1 VVSLIRQKPRKS
13 DLPFQPCRTVSDT
26 LISQPIYATLS
37 DIVVYSPKGLTRSA
51 FALAERF
58 KHSIEAKARERER
71 LGVNYDPIPYNVF
84 VVTGVQ
90 QSQLCSIKPSLMTA
104 SQTPSTS
111 SRKSSRILSQLTRA
125 GNWRTIS
132 ISISASGRK
141 CAILPGPLRS
151 WMVYG

>member
-1 VVSLIRQKPRKS
+1 VVSLIRQEAPHIRCPIP
-13 DLPFQPCRTVSDT
+13 LRPALSDT
-26 LISQPIYATLS
+26 LIPQPTYATLS

-71 LGVNYDPIPYNVF
+71 VGINYDPIPYNVF

-90 QSQLCSIKPSLMTA
+90 QLQLCSLEPSLMTA

-111 SRKSSRILSQLTRA
+111 SRNGSRT
-125 GNWRTIS
+125 
-132 ISISASGRK
+132 
-141 CAILPGPLRS
+141 
-151 WMVYG
+151 